1 MRCSAINPMEQLPM
15 SLLSFDKFVKDD
27 GRLVPDWHQDV
38 EKPLTCSMRPH
49 FVERWQ
55 AVEEFRERER
65 TISCDISSASVS
77 PERRISKDTQLEG
90 FTGFPSLNTLE
101 PILVIFC
108 HARTLPAG

>member
-1 MRCSAINPMEQLPM
+1 MWHVHVCPRMSHEVLSYQLPMEQLRM
-15 SLLSFDKFVKDD
+15 SSLSFDKFVKDD

-65 TISCDISSASVS
+65 EDNFLRYFFGQRVS
-77 PERRISKDTQLEG
+77 
-90 FTGFPSLNTLE
+90 
-101 PILVIFC
+101 
-108 HARTLPAG
+108 